1 MSKIISLEATNYK
14 RLKAVRIDPDGNV
27 VNITGRNAQGK
38 SSILDAISAALAG
51 PSAKTTPRPVRD
63 GEESAEIVVTTDDVI
78 VRRTFKDG
86 KTAVKV
92 TDHEGRPY
100 PKAQEKLSAM
110 LGKLSLDPIA
120 FTKLSDRDQL
130 NALLD
135 LVDLPFDPAK
145 LADDRARVF
154 AERTDASRVLKDLEA
169 QSKGFDPAAYKGTP
183 DAEVVVADLVDEYR
197 AGVDNNESYSRAA
210 TAAEADSRRVQDL
223 KDELARAEGQAARS
237 LAAYEAH
244 ALPVNLD
251 DVKDRLDSAE
261 ATNRLVRHKAEYL
274 ALRERIK
281 TAKEGVDALSAEIK
295 TIDDFKAE
303 GLAKATFPVDGL
315 GFDTDGVTFDGVP
328 FKQASSAEQLRVSL
342 GMAIAL
348 NPELRVIRIQDG
360 SLLDAESLA
369 MISETAETHDYQVWI
384 ETVSNGDGVGW
395 LIEDG
400 ELVDPEF

>member
-14 RLKAVRIDPDGNV
+14 RLKAVRIDPDGHV

-38 SSILDAISAALAG
+38 SSILDAISAALSGA
-51 PSAKTTPRPVRD
+51 SAKNTPRPVRD
-63 GEESAEIVVTTDDVI
+63 GEDSAEIIVTTDDVT
-78 VRRTFKDG
+78 VTRTFKNG

-92 TDHEGRPY
+92 TNPDGSAY
-100 PKAQEKLSAM
+100 PKPQEKLNSM

-120 FTKLSDRDQL
+120 FTALSDREQL

-145 LADDRARVF
+145 VAEQRAEVF
-154 AERTDASRVLKDLEA
+154 ALRTDANREVKDLQA
-169 QSKGFDPAAYKGTP
+169 QANAFDPAEYAGLP
-183 DAEVVVADLVDEYR
+183 EAEVVVADLVEEYR

-210 TAAEADSRRVQDL
+210 EAVR
-223 KDELARAEGQAARS
+223 RAEIRVADLEAELIRAKQAA
-237 LAAYEAH
+237 AAATATYEAH
-244 ALPVNLD
+244 PEPVNLD
-251 DVKDRLDSAE
+251 DVKARLDLAE
-261 ATNRLVRHKAEYL
+261 VTNRAIREKAAYSALVARLTASKAKVE
-274 ALRERIK
+274 ALTE
-281 TAKEGVDALSAEIK
+281 EIA
-295 TIDDFKAE
+295 TIDAYKAE
-303 GLAKATFPVDGL
+303 GLAKAVFPVDGL
-315 GFDTDGVTFDGVP
+315 GFDTDGVTFGGVP

-369 MISETAETHDYQVWI
+369 LISETAEANDYQVWI
-384 ETVSNGDGVGW
+384 ETVSNGDGIGW

-400 ELVDPEF
+400 ELVDPVF